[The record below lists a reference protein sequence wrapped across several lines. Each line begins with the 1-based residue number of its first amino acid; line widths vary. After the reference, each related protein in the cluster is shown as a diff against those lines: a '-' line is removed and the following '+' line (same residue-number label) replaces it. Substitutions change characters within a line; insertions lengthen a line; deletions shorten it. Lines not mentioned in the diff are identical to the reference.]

1 MLEVN
6 ADILKYVKAHL
17 RIDEEDKEDDLSLS
31 LYILQS
37 EEFIYNATRYRI
49 TYRADRKIEFLAVML
64 VVTHFYENRNPVT
77 FQNVNLL
84 PYSIQSVLNQLQFCY
99 RNELDGSL

>member
-6 ADILKYVKAHL
+6 ADILKYVKAYL

-37 EEFIYNATRYRI
+37 EEFIYNATKYKI
-49 TYRADRKIEFLAVML
+49 TYRPDRTIESLAVML

-77 FQNVNLL
+77 YQNVNLL

-99 RNELDGSL
+99 RKELDGSL